1 MSEATIRAQIK
12 SILSGVSGI
21 GEVYDYQRW
30 ASTWEKFLD
39 LFKTDADKI
48 NGWMITRSATPATVE
63 STTHESRI
71 HQYKIR
77 GVYGLNDEDETEITF
92 QALIESVASA
102 FRAKRTL
109 NATAEDS
116 GPLSVSVVENRMFG
130 GVLCHFCELDLPAE
144 EFEEWS

>member
-1 MSEATIRAQIK
+1 MSEAAIRAQIK

-21 GEVYDYQRW
+21 GEVHDYQRW
-30 ASTWEKFLD
+30 AATWEKFLD
-39 LFKTDADKI
+39 LFKTGSDKI
-48 NGWMITRSATPATVE
+48 NGWIITRTATPATVE

-77 GVYGLNDEDETEITF
+77 GIYGLKDEDETEVTF
-92 QALIESVASA
+92 QALIEAVAAA

-109 NATAEDS
+109 NGAAEDS
-116 GPLSVSVVENRMFG
+116 GPVNVAVVENRAFG